1 MNLETKYD
9 DNLGLIIVDVTNNHQ
24 YICSDKTDMDI
35 LCQRVT
41 NELNHVIIRH
51 NLMVRSMVKIEANLK
66 ELSKELDMM
75 EEGGVIKN
83 E

>member
-1 MNLETKYD
+1 MILETMYD
-9 DNLGLIIVDVTNNHQ
+9 DTLGLIIVDVTNNHQ
-24 YICSDKTDMDI
+24 YVCGDKTDMDI

-51 NLMVRSMVKIEANLK
+51 NLMVRSMIKIEDNLK
-66 ELSKELDMM
+66 QLSNELEMT
-75 EEGGVIKN
+75 EEG

>member
-1 MNLETKYD
+1 MNLETRYD

-24 YICSDKTDMDI
+24 YVCSDKIDMDI

-51 NLMVRSMVKIEANLK
+51 NLMVRSMIKIEDNLK
-66 ELSKELDMM
+66 QLSNELEMT
-75 EEGGVIKN
+75 EEGEQI
-83 E
+83 